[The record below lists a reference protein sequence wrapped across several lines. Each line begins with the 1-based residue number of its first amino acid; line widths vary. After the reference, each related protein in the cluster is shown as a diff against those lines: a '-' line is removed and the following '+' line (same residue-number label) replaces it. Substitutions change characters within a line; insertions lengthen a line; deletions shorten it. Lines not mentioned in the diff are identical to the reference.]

1 MQATSENRITGF
13 FLLTALVVVLLVP
26 IVLLYREAVRASPLA
41 GEDLRLA
48 AGFLGTGAS
57 RASDI
62 SLLAYVFLLVPGMI
76 YGYVA
81 ARRHIFVPQ
90 HKYAMTF
97 VTVLNWALIAYV
109 MGVSFSG
116 AVPYYE
122 DREPSKLIIPLI
134 HLITGGIAQILATV
148 SLIRMWFEYQLPPLL
163 RYEPIKP
170 QMRLTLAL
178 WLITAALGIGIYITW
193 YGVPLQPR
201 PETPAEQVP
210 PEGTPEATL
219 APNTTPTPAATE
231 DPNATPMPAATEDPN
246 ATPAPAA
253 TQEATAEPTP
263 AATEDVSM
271 NDTATRTSERA
282 TKDAADAAKKVTKAA
297 EDAVKDATKEAER
310 ATKKADD

>member
-1 MQATSENRITGF
+1 MQTTSENRLMGF
-13 FLLTALVVVLLVP
+13 FLITALVVVLLVP
-26 IVLLYREAVRASPLA
+26 IVLLYRDAVRASPLV
-41 GEDLRLA
+41 GEDLRLV

-57 RASDI
+57 RASDV

-81 ARRHIFVPQ
+81 ARRQLFVPQ

-122 DREPSKLIIPLI
+122 NRDPSKLIIPLI
-134 HLITGGIAQILATV
+134 HLITGGIAQVLATV

-210 PEGTPEATL
+210 PEGTPEATQD
-219 APNTTPTPAATE
+219 PNATPLPAATE
-231 DPNATPMPAATEDPN
+231 DPNATPTAAAPSATE
-246 ATPAPAA
+246 
-253 TQEATAEPTP
+253 EATAEPTP

-271 NDTATRTSERA
+271 NDNATKITEKA
-282 TKDAADAAKKVTKAA
+282 TKDAADLAEKATKAA
-297 EDAVKDATKEAER
+297 EDAAEDATKDAGR

>member
-1 MQATSENRITGF
+1 MQTTSENRITGF

-26 IVLLYREAVRASPLA
+26 IVLLYRDAVRASPLA
-41 GEDLRLA
+41 GEDLRLV

-81 ARRHIFVPQ
+81 ARRQLFVPQ

-97 VTVLNWALIAYV
+97 VTVLNWAIIAYL

-122 DREPSKLIIPLI
+122 NRDPSKLIIPLI

-148 SLIRMWFEYQLPPLL
+148 SLIRMWFEYRLPPLL

-210 PEGTPEATL
+210 PGGTPEATQD
-219 APNTTPTPAATE
+219 ANATPAATE
-231 DPNATPMPAATEDPN
+231 DPNATPTPAATEDPN

-253 TQEATAEPTP
+253 TEEATP

-271 NDTATRTSERA
+271 NDNATRTAERA
-282 TKDAADAAKKVTKAA
+282 TKEAADAAKKATKAA
-297 EDAVKDATKEAER
+297 EDAAKDATKEAER

>member
-1 MQATSENRITGF
+1 MQTTSENRLTGF
-13 FLLTALVVVLLVP
+13 FVITALVVVLLVP
-26 IVLLYREAVRASPLA
+26 IVLLYRDSVRASPLV
-41 GEDLRLA
+41 GEDLRLV

-57 RASDI
+57 RASDV

-81 ARRHIFVPQ
+81 ARRQLFAPQ

-122 DREPSKLIIPLI
+122 SRDPSRLIIPLI

-201 PETPAEQVP
+201 PEPPAEQVP
-210 PEGTPEATL
+210 PEGTPEATQVPS
-219 APNTTPTPAATE
+219 ATPLPAATE
-231 DPNATPMPAATEDPN
+231 DPNATPTAAAPSATE
-246 ATPAPAA
+246 
-253 TQEATAEPTP
+253 EATAEPTP

-271 NDTATRTSERA
+271 NENATKKAERA
-282 TKDAADAAKKVTKAA
+282 AKDAADAAKKATKAA
-297 EDAVKDATKEAER
+297 EDAAKDATKEAER